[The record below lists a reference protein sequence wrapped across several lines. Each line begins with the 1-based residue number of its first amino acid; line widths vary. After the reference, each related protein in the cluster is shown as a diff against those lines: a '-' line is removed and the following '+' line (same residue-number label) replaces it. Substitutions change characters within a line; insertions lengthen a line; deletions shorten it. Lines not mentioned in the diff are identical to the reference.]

1 MGRGLVD
8 NSYIRLMSAV
18 QLPSELL
25 SDRAYAALR
34 VRLVDLQIAP
44 GAPIDEDALTR
55 ELGVGRTP
63 VREAIRRLAL
73 EGLVVVYPRRGTFA
87 TAINIT
93 SLSDITDVRVQLE
106 ARAAERAA
114 ELADAADREE
124 AASLIA
130 ALDAAEAS
138 QRSLIE
144 LDAQVHR
151 FVYRCSRNPYLA
163 QDLDRYLNMSLRIWH
178 LTWDRLPPL
187 SDRMR
192 EHRELLAAI
201 CDGDPVAA
209 RSVAEA
215 HVHAFA
221 DEMRAAL

>member
-1 MGRGLVD
+1 MAAL
-8 NSYIRLMSAV
+8 

-34 VRLVDLQIAP
+34 DRLVSLEIAP
-44 GAPIDEDALTR
+44 GAPIDEEALTR

-63 VREAIRRLAL
+63 VREAVRRLVL
-73 EGLVVVYPRRGTFA
+73 ERLVVVYPRRGTFA
-87 TAINIT
+87 AAINIT

-106 ARAAERAA
+106 AHAAERAA
-114 ELADAADREE
+114 LLSDGDDRRLAGE
-124 AASLIA
+124 LIA
-130 ALDAAEAS
+130 LLRSAEPS

-144 LDAQVHR
+144 LDARVHR
-151 FVYRCSRNPYLA
+151 FIYRCARNPYLA

-187 SDRMR
+187 EDRMR
-192 EHRELLAAI
+192 EHRDLLEAI
-201 CDGDPVAA
+201 RRREPERA
-209 RSVAEA
+209 RTIARE
-215 HVHAFA
+215 HVLAFA

>member
-1 MGRGLVD
+1 
-8 NSYIRLMSAV
+8 MSSL

-34 VRLVDLQIAP
+34 DRLVALRIPP
-44 GAPIDEDALTR
+44 GAPIDEESLTA

-87 TAINIT
+87 AAINIT
-93 SLSDITDVRVQLE
+93 SLTDLTDVRTVLE
-106 ARAAERAA
+106 AHAAERAA
-114 ELADAADREE
+114 RLRDDDDGA
-124 AASLIA
+124 
-130 ALDAAEAS
+130 AAERLIDELRAAESS

-144 LDAQVHR
+144 LDARVHR
-151 FVYRCSRNPYLA
+151 FVYRCSRNPYLE

-187 SDRMR
+187 EARVR
-192 EHRELLAAI
+192 EHCELLEAI
-201 CDGDPVAA
+201 RDGDAERAGRVA
-209 RSVAEA
+209 RD
-215 HVHAFA
+215 HVRAFA
-221 DEMRAAL
+221 DEMRGAL

>member
-1 MGRGLVD
+1 
-8 NSYIRLMSAV
+8 MSSL

-34 VRLVDLQIAP
+34 DRLVALRIPP
-44 GAPIDEDALTR
+44 GAPIDEESLTA

-87 TAINIT
+87 AAINIT
-93 SLSDITDVRVQLE
+93 SLTDLTDVRTVLE
-106 ARAAERAA
+106 AHAAERAA
-114 ELADAADREE
+114 RLRDDDDR
-124 AASLIA
+124 A
-130 ALDAAEAS
+130 AAERLIDELRAAESS

-144 LDAQVHR
+144 LDARVHR
-151 FVYRCSRNPYLA
+151 FVYRCSRNPYLE

-187 SDRMR
+187 EARVR
-192 EHRELLAAI
+192 EHCELLEAI
-201 CDGDPVAA
+201 RDGDAA
-209 RSVAEA
+209 RAGCVARD
-215 HVHAFA
+215 HVRAFA
-221 DEMRAAL
+221 DEMRGAL

>member
-1 MGRGLVD
+1 
-8 NSYIRLMSAV
+8 MSSL

-34 VRLVDLQIAP
+34 DRLVALQIPP
-44 GAPIDEDALTR
+44 GAPIDEESLTG

-87 TAINIT
+87 AAINIT
-93 SLSDITDVRVQLE
+93 SLTDLTDVRTVLE
-106 ARAAERAA
+106 AHAAERAA
-114 ELADAADREE
+114 RLRDEDDRAA
-124 AASLIA
+124 AARLIDD
-130 ALDAAEAS
+130 LRAAESS

-144 LDAQVHR
+144 LDARVHR
-151 FVYRCSRNPYLA
+151 FVYRCSRNPYLE

-187 SDRMR
+187 EQRVQ
-192 EHRELLAAI
+192 EHCELLESI
-201 CDGDPVAA
+201 REGDAERAGRVA
-209 RSVAEA
+209 RD
-215 HVHAFA
+215 HVRAFA
-221 DEMRAAL
+221 DEMRGAL

>member
-1 MGRGLVD
+1 
-8 NSYIRLMSAV
+8 MSSL

-34 VRLVDLQIAP
+34 DRLVALRIPP
-44 GAPIDEDALTR
+44 GAPIDEESLTA

-87 TAINIT
+87 AAINIT
-93 SLSDITDVRVQLE
+93 SLTDLTDVRTVLE
-106 ARAAERAA
+106 AHAAERAA
-114 ELADAADREE
+114 RLRDDDDGA
-124 AASLIA
+124 
-130 ALDAAEAS
+130 AAERLIDELRAAESS

-144 LDAQVHR
+144 LDARVHR
-151 FVYRCSRNPYLA
+151 FVYRCSRNPYLE

-187 SDRMR
+187 AARVR
-192 EHRELLAAI
+192 EHCELLEAI
-201 CDGDPVAA
+201 RDGDAERAGRVA
-209 RSVAEA
+209 RD
-215 HVHAFA
+215 HVRAFA
-221 DEMRAAL
+221 DEMRGAL

>member
-1 MGRGLVD
+1 
-8 NSYIRLMSAV
+8 MSSL

-34 VRLVDLQIAP
+34 DRLVALQIPP
-44 GAPIDEDALTR
+44 GAPIDEESLTG

-87 TAINIT
+87 SAINIT
-93 SLSDITDVRVQLE
+93 SLTDLTDVRTVLE
-106 ARAAERAA
+106 AHAAQRAARLRDEDDRAA
-114 ELADAADREE
+114 AGRLIEELG
-124 AASLIA
+124 
-130 ALDAAEAS
+130 AAESS

-144 LDAQVHR
+144 LDARVHR
-151 FVYRCSRNPYLA
+151 FVYRCSRNPYLE

-187 SDRMR
+187 EQRVR
-192 EHRELLAAI
+192 EHCELLEAI
-201 CDGDPVAA
+201 RDGDADRAGRIA
-209 RSVAEA
+209 RD
-215 HVHAFA
+215 HVRAFA
-221 DEMRAAL
+221 DEMRGAL

>member
-1 MGRGLVD
+1 
-8 NSYIRLMSAV
+8 MSSL

-34 VRLVDLQIAP
+34 DRLVALRIPP
-44 GAPIDEDALTR
+44 GAPIDEESLTA

-87 TAINIT
+87 AAINIT
-93 SLSDITDVRVQLE
+93 SLTDLTDVRTVLE
-106 ARAAERAA
+106 AHAAERAA
-114 ELADAADREE
+114 RLRDDDDGA
-124 AASLIA
+124 
-130 ALDAAEAS
+130 AAERLIDELRAAESS

-144 LDAQVHR
+144 LDARVHR
-151 FVYRCSRNPYLA
+151 FVYRCSRNPYLE

-187 SDRMR
+187 EARVR
-192 EHRELLAAI
+192 EHCELLEAI
-201 CDGDPVAA
+201 RDGDAERAGRVALD
-209 RSVAEA
+209 
-215 HVHAFA
+215 HVRAFA
-221 DEMRAAL
+221 DEMRGAL

>member
-1 MGRGLVD
+1 
-8 NSYIRLMSAV
+8 MSSL

-34 VRLVDLQIAP
+34 DRLVALRIPP
-44 GAPIDEDALTR
+44 GAPIDEESLTA

-87 TAINIT
+87 AGINIT
-93 SLSDITDVRVQLE
+93 SLTDLTDVRTVLE
-106 ARAAERAA
+106 AHAAERAA
-114 ELADAADREE
+114 RLRDDDDR
-124 AASLIA
+124 A
-130 ALDAAEAS
+130 AAERLIDELQAAESS

-144 LDAQVHR
+144 LDARVHR
-151 FVYRCSRNPYLA
+151 FVYRCSRNPYLE

-187 SDRMR
+187 EARVR
-192 EHRELLAAI
+192 EHCELLEAI
-201 CDGDPVAA
+201 RDGDAERAGRVA
-209 RSVAEA
+209 RD
-215 HVHAFA
+215 HVRAFA
-221 DEMRAAL
+221 DEMRGAL